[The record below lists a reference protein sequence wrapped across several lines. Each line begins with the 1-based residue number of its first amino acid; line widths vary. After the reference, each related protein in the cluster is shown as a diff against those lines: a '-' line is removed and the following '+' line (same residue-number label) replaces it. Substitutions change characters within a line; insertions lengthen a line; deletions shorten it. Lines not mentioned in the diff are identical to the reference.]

1 MISEKILYI
10 AEVMNKHEYV
20 PKMPNQSEIDLIFD
34 TSYPDVQPYLFK
46 VKNDLTYTLY
56 DYMYQG
62 ISNYMTSVPLK

>member
-1 MISEKILYI
+1 
-10 AEVMNKHEYV
+10 MNKHEYV